1 MLQIPIVLYDDIKTL
16 EFKPSSYLEFCEE
29 IQRLFNIDNA
39 DKLTYEYL
47 ANDNIYHPLDVYTYP
62 NFYMGD
68 DIQKVFCYSSADEAN
83 TYDNQEQEQKENSF
97 NGEAKIEF
105 KEEENENGN
114 PNFYG
119 DNDNNINNINNI
131 NNNEVFN
138 INPDMK
144 NKVLQKII
152 NEQKER
158 IRQSK
163 ILNAQ
168 REKEKEEENK
178 IIEIKNQ
185 NDDDNKE
192 NKINL
197 ENNNYNNVNK
207 IIIDNNNNDNG
218 SIFDNNIDI
227 EKYNNESINKI
238 FIVDE
243 KKKDLNENNNNNISN
258 KLNDIINK
266 NFDKLKNDLI
276 NESSIQLSQIVM
288 ESKIK
293 NNFENEEDNIKMPS
307 SVEEHTGIPCNGCG
321 MCPIYGIRY
330 KCIICSD
337 FDYCEKCEEE
347 KGYVHEHPLYKL
359 RFKIN

>member
-1 MLQIPIVLYDDIKTL
+1 MLQIPIILYDDVKNL
-16 EFKPSSYLEFCEE
+16 DFKPLSFFEFSEE

-47 ANDNIYHPLDVYTYP
+47 ANDNIYHPLDVYSYP
-62 NFYMGD
+62 NFYMAD
-68 DIQKVFCYSSADEAN
+68 DIQKVFCYSSPDEAN
-83 TYDNQEQEQKENSF
+83 IYEQEPKLNSS
-97 NGEAKIEF
+97 NEEPKIEN

-114 PNFYG
+114 PSFYG
-119 DNDNNINNINNI
+119 DNDNNINNINN
-131 NNNEVFN
+131 NNNILD
-138 INPDMK
+138 INPEMK

-168 REKEKEEENK
+168 NEKDKEKEKESGK
-178 IIEIKNQ
+178 FIEIKNKS
-185 NDDDNKE
+185 DDDN
-192 NKINL
+192 
-197 ENNNYNNVNK
+197 NNANK
-207 IIIDNNNNDNG
+207 IIIDNNNNNDNG

-238 FIVDE
+238 FIVE
-243 KKKDLNENNNNNISN
+243 EKKDLKEDNKNNDNNDNISN

-266 NFDKLKNDLI
+266 NLDKLKNDLI
-276 NESSIQLSQIVM
+276 NESNIQLSQIVM

-293 NNFENEEDNIKMPS
+293 NNFENEEDNIKTPS
-307 SVEEHTGIPCNGCG
+307 SVEEHTGISCNGCG